1 MTNLESN
8 EGTTFA
14 DLRPIPRIAIQAFCE
29 TAEMARTLEAAGN
42 DRRMSRAHLKVQMGG
57 LPAAVEFYGS
67 APTPNLVVVESTGKA
82 EDVLSHLDG
91 LADVCDPG
99 TKVLV
104 IGHVNDVVLY
114 RELIRRG
121 VSEYVVAPLDLFQVI
136 GAIGDL
142 YAGPTTAPV
151 GRSIAFIGAK
161 GGSGSST
168 VAHNV
173 AWSIGKTFGTEVLI
187 ADFDLAWG
195 TAGLDFN
202 QDPTQGVLEALNS
215 PDRLDDVLFE
225 RLLSK
230 CSDLLSIL
238 AAPAML
244 DRTYDPQEHDFD
256 AILEVARGSVP
267 VVVVDLPHQW
277 NGWVR
282 RQLCEADE
290 VMIVATPDLAGL
302 RNAKSLIDALKG
314 ARPND
319 AAPHLIVNMTG
330 MPKRPEIKPDEFAK
344 ALELPVAATIPF
356 DAAAF
361 GNAANKGLMIGEIDA
376 KHAATEIFRNLATL
390 ATGRREVR
398 KARRSLDLAPLIA
411 KLRLPKK
418 AS

>member
-1 MTNLESN
+1 MTSLDQN
-8 EGTTFA
+8 EGGAFA

-29 TAEMARTLEAAGN
+29 TAEMARSLEAAGN

-82 EDVLSHLDG
+82 EDLLSHLDG
-91 LADVCDPG
+91 LAEVCDPG

-142 YAGPTTAPV
+142 YGGPATAPV

-161 GGSGSST
+161 GGSGAST

-173 AWSIGKTFGTEVLI
+173 AWSIGKTFGSEVLI

-202 QDPTQGVLEALNS
+202 QDPTQGVLEALSS

-244 DRTYDPQEHDFD
+244 DRTYDQQEHDFD
-256 AILEVARGSVP
+256 AILEVARSSVP

-319 AAPHLIVNMTG
+319 GAPHLVVNMTG
-330 MPKRPEIKPDEFAK
+330 MPKRPEIKPEEFAK
-344 ALELPVAATIPF
+344 ALELPVAAAIPF
-356 DAAAF
+356 DAGTF

-398 KARRSLDLAPLIA
+398 KARRSLDLAPLLA
-411 KLRLPKK
+411 KLRVPKK

>member
-1 MTNLESN
+1 MTSPENES
-8 EGTTFA
+8 GGFA

-29 TAEMARTLEAAGN
+29 TAEMARSLEAAGN

-67 APTPNLVVVESTGKA
+67 APTPNLVIVESTGKA
-82 EDVLSHLDG
+82 EDVLSNLDG

-136 GAIGDL
+136 RAIGEL

-161 GGSGSST
+161 GGCGSST

-173 AWSIGKTFGTEVLI
+173 AWAIGKSFGTEVLI

-202 QDPTQGVLEALNS
+202 LDPTQGVLEALNA

-244 DRTYDPQEHDFD
+244 DRPYDQHEHDFD
-256 AILEVARGSVP
+256 AIVEAARASVP
-267 VVVVDLPHQW
+267 VVVIDLPHQW

-302 RNAKSLIDALKG
+302 RNAKSLVDALKG

-319 AAPHLIVNMTG
+319 GAPHLIVNMAG
-330 MPKRPEIKPDEFAK
+330 LPKRPEIKPDEFAK

-356 DAAAF
+356 DAAVF
-361 GNAANKGLMIGEIDA
+361 GNAANKGLMIGEMDA
-376 KHAATEIFRNLATL
+376 KHAASEIFRSLATL

-411 KLRLPKK
+411 KLRMPKK